1 MIARTAARYLSAM
14 LLVDVTEEQ
23 AEAILSAVTVEEA
36 KEAWEALPPRPIYNR
51 PKPKPPMPK
60 RLPDLTD
67 WGCTDILWRTGME
80 RLSPRALGAQHD

>member
-1 MIARTAARYLSAM
+1 MIARTAAKYLSAM

-36 KEAWEALPPRPIYNR
+36 KEAWEALPPRPVYQQPVR
-51 PKPKPPMPK
+51 LSLPKK
-60 RLPDLTD
+60 LPDLTD
-67 WGCTDILWRTGME
+67 WGCTDRNWKTGME